1 MTKFIPQNTRD
12 LTESA
17 NSEGETPQE
26 AVTHALIRVLPGFLN
41 TEVFD
46 TYALSEDLAQWLIAD
61 LEYLELDN
69 YRHGSD
75 YLKRKE

>member
-1 MTKFIPQNTRD
+1 MTKFIPQSTRD

-17 NSEGETPQE
+17 NNEGETPQE

-41 TEVFD
+41 AEVFD